1 MAQKTPINAQKTGI
15 RLPVAT
21 GFVLRYPKKYAT
33 GYGRCRHGGE
43 GINGF
48 RKRSM
53 SKFHSLYA
61 MMTVYDGMDGGLLLQ
76 RVATAKSS
84 PNTVDICTGEKPA
97 KSSAS
102 AVQGQV

>member
-1 MAQKTPINAQKTGI
+1 
-15 RLPVAT
+15 
-21 GFVLRYPKKYAT
+21 
-33 GYGRCRHGGE
+33 
-43 GINGF
+43 
-48 RKRSM
+48 M